1 VPVRIALVGD
11 ESTHPSHVEL
21 NAVRRQLGADV
32 VAEWVATDSPDARDL
47 TAYDGIWLV
56 PGSPYRDDQAAYE
69 AVRFARE
76 NDVPFLGVCGGLQ
89 YAVVEYVRHVLG
101 DEHATHAESDG
112 ESDSNVVTALAC
124 SLQGEQRLVTPVP
137 GTRFATLVDEP
148 FVGMHYCG
156 FGPSQATVAR
166 LVAGG
171 LVVGATADDAPV
183 EVLEL
188 PGRRFYVLSLFQPH
202 IGASAGAPLHPLLAA
217 FVEAARAYADT
228 RTAASTP

>member
-11 ESTHPSHVEL
+11 ESTHPSHLEL
-21 NAVRRQLGADV
+21 NAVRRQLGDDV
-32 VAEWVATDSPDARDL
+32 AAEWVATDSPQARDL
-47 TAYDGIWLV
+47 AAYDGIWLV
-56 PGSPYRDDQAAYE
+56 PGSPYRDDQAAYD
-69 AVRFARE
+69 AVQFARE

-89 YAVVEYVRHVLG
+89 YAVVEYARNVLG

-112 ESDSNVVTALAC
+112 ENDSNVVTALAC

-156 FGPSQATVAR
+156 FGPSQETVAR
-166 LVAGG
+166 LVASGM
-171 LVVGATADDAPV
+171 VVGATAADAPV

-188 PGRRFYVLSLFQPH
+188 PGQTFYVLSLFQPH
-202 IGASAGAPLHPLLAA
+202 IGASTGAPLHPLLAA
-217 FVEAARAYADT
+217 FVEAARAYADA
-228 RTAASTP
+228 RAAARPA

>member
-21 NAVRRQLGADV
+21 NAVRRQLGDDVDAD
-32 VAEWVATDSPDARDL
+32 WIATDSPRAHDL
-47 TAYDGIWLV
+47 AAYDGIWLV
-56 PGSPYRDDQAAYE
+56 PGSPYRDDDAAYD

-76 NDVPFLGVCGGLQ
+76 HDVPFLGVCGGLQ
-89 YAVVEYVRHVLG
+89 YAVVEYVRNALG

-124 SLQGEQRLVTPVP
+124 SLQGEQRLVTPVA
-137 GTRFATLVDEP
+137 GSRFATLVDEP
-148 FVGMHYCG
+148 YFGMHYCG
-156 FGPSQATVAR
+156 FGPSTETVDR

-171 LVVGATADDAPV
+171 MVVGATADDAPV

-188 PGRRFYVLSLFQPH
+188 PGHRFYVLSLFQPH
-202 IGASAGAPLHPLLAA
+202 VGASTGVPLHPLLAA

-228 RTAASTP
+228 RVAASPA